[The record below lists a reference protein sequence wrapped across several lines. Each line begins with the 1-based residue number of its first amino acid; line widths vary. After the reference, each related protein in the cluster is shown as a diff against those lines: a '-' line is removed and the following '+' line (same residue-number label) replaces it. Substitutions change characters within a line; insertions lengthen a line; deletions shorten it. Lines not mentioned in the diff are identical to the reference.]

1 MTWRYLTIVGQSL
14 KSGTNI
20 IYLFMTKSIID
31 YFASNV
37 RLDGTIP
44 MQCYSLSYP
53 KSIDAIP
60 SKIYFFVRMEERKKR
75 RITAVIRMKIMFWQ
89 LSRRRVKVT
98 ESLTRALA
106 VTQLLSRGLQ
116 VGMFWQIRLFT
127 CISLSIWLILRGR
140 WDFQEREVDRQDP

>member
-1 MTWRYLTIVGQSL
+1 VGQSL

-53 KSIDAIP
+53 KSIDAMT

-75 RITAVIRMKIMFWQ
+75 RITAVIRMKIMF
-89 LSRRRVKVT
+89 
-98 ESLTRALA
+98 
-106 VTQLLSRGLQ
+106 
-116 VGMFWQIRLFT
+116 
-127 CISLSIWLILRGR
+127 
-140 WDFQEREVDRQDP
+140 